1 MVDFSLVRLDCPSF
15 FARLCGLLESIG
27 RKRPKVGLFVG
38 RDCLYR
44 FILLFLFPLVHRLVG
59 ISQTLTMFGE
69 EEVRSSEL
77 ETGLFLSED
86 RGALKVTSP
95 FTPHKA
101 WSICCALKEKKE
113 KRIRDRFQLY
123 PSVRIRIPDNDDRA
137 CHSYSN
143 EVCFYEANFVSGLR
157 LPIHLFI
164 RELFFRLQLAPTQ
177 FIPNSWR
184 IVVCYMVIWMFANDR
199 DAIRI
204 DEFLY
209 VYCLR
214 WSKTPGYWEFK
225 PWDRSSR
232 LALDSPSSFRNW
244 KTSFFFVSGVGYET
258 VPCEN
263 LDDAPKFLHSWGTP
277 MSNVSFYSFSSYAYD
292 FFFWWYYCFFFLLW
306 RFYSSSSKEVIPQ
319 SFGEG

>member
-1 MVDFSLVRLDCPSF
+1 MSIFLSFPRMILHLFHIFLSFFLLLHFLLVGISFLWSSLLLPYHFLHFLVSSFFGLSLFLCFHLFMVDFSLVRLDCPSF

-38 RDCLYR
+38 RDCPYR

-69 EEVRSSEL
+69 EEVRSGEL
-77 ETGLFLSED
+77 ETGLSLFED
-86 RGALKVTSP
+86 CGALKVTFPS
-95 FTPHKA
+95 TPHKA

-113 KRIRDRFQLY
+113 KRIRDSFQLY

-157 LPIHLFI
+157 LPIYPFI

-184 IVVCYMVIWMFANDR
+184 IVVCYMVIWMFANDK

-209 VYCLR
+209 VYYLR
-214 WSKTPGYWEFK
+214 
-225 PWDRSSR
+225 
-232 LALDSPSSFRNW
+232 
-244 KTSFFFVSGVGYET
+244 
-258 VPCEN
+258 
-263 LDDAPKFLHSWGTP
+263 
-277 MSNVSFYSFSSYAYD
+277 
-292 FFFWWYYCFFFLLW
+292 
-306 RFYSSSSKEVIPQ
+306 
-319 SFGEG
+319 